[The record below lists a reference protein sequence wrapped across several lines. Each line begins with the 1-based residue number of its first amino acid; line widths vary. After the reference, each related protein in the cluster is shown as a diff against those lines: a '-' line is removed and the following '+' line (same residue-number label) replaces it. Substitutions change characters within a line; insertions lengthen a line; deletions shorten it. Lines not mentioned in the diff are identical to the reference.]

1 MTEGFEFSDTDER
14 LIVARG
20 DALITRADLERRVD
34 LLHKR
39 LRVENVGRALVC
51 SDDPIDI
58 LRAIEACRRAGTD
71 LFIAHT
77 NLPAAQV
84 DGIGQSH
91 GVSLRIGAVDQA
103 VLMAPQAV
111 AKALAPAGRIFLMTS
126 GTTGRPKIATHTLD
140 SLLGRVRA
148 GLRRTESTPGK
159 WLLTYQPTGFAGLQ
173 VSLTAALT
181 GGLVVA
187 PEPRNPAGFFAAAR
201 QWQVSQISGTPTF
214 WRAFLMVMTPGSLAL
229 TQVTLGG
236 EAADQTTLNRLK
248 AAFPDARVTHTYAST
263 EAGMVFAVHDG
274 IEGFP
279 SAWLEQPR
287 QGVELRL
294 RDGFLQVRTPN
305 AMRGYL
311 IAPSQP
317 LLEGGWLATADRCEV
332 VDDRVRILGRDDTTI
347 NVGGSKVY
355 PLAVEQF
362 LLSLPGVAEARVYGS
377 PNPISGYL
385 VGADVV
391 LHRGPDP
398 AQARPRILAACREN
412 LAGYQV
418 PRIFKI
424 VESIEVADS
433 GKKG

>member
-1 MTEGFEFSDTDER
+1 MVMPAVVVVWTPA
-14 LIVARG
+14 V
-20 DALITRADLERRVD
+20 RA
-34 LLHKR
+34 R
-39 LRVENVGRALVC
+39 LRHR
-51 SDDPIDI
+51 
-58 LRAIEACRRAGTD
+58 
-71 LFIAHT
+71 H
-77 NLPAAQV
+77 
-84 DGIGQSH
+84 
-91 GVSLRIGAVDQA
+91 
-103 VLMAPQAV
+103 
-111 AKALAPAGRIFLMTS
+111 S
-126 GTTGRPKIATHTLD
+126 G
-140 SLLGRVRA
+140 
-148 GLRRTESTPGK
+148 PGK

-181 GGLVVA
+181 GGVVVA
-187 PEPRNPAGFFAAAR
+187 PEQRTPAGFFAAAR
-201 QWQVSQISGTPTF
+201 HWQVTQISGTPTF
-214 WRAFLMVMTPGSLAL
+214 WRAFLMVVTPGSLAL

-248 AAFPDARVTHTYAST
+248 AAFPEARITHTYAST

-294 RDGFLQVRTPN
+294 RDGFLQIRSPHLM
-305 AMRGYL
+305 AGYL
-311 IAPSQP
+311 AAPSQP

-332 VDDRVRILGRDDTTI
+332 VGDRVRILGRDDSTI

-355 PLAVEQF
+355 PLAIEKF
-362 LLSLPGVAEARVYGS
+362 LLSLPGVAEARVYGA
-377 PNPISGYL
+377 PNPISGFL

-391 LHRGPDP
+391 LQRGPDP
-398 AQARPRILAACREN
+398 AEARPRILAACREK

-424 VESIEVADS
+424 VDSIEVAES